1 MVENKYYID
10 ENGLI
15 TVIQSIS
22 DSIVQHTSG
31 EITFTETEDPETGE
45 TEKVL
50 DNPNNFPTVEAVTE
64 YLKNRKKLDVLYES
78 NTPVQDNNYETVEHH
93 EQYNGEEEVQLK
105 IKLITADDIKKLFR

>member
-31 EITFTETEDPETGE
+31 EITFTETENPETGE

-64 YLKNRKKLDVLYES
+64 YLKNRKNLDVLYES
-78 NTPVQDNNYETVEHH
+78 NTPVQDNNYETIEHH